1 METGKDVSCELG
13 EHMQIIQ
20 QTTEFIIK
28 EKTAAA
34 LGKFD
39 GIHRG
44 HQKLL
49 EEILEQKKKGL
60 KAVIFTF
67 DPSPATLFQK
77 SKVKELSTK
86 KEKEALFEEMGV
98 DILIEFPLNEKTAA
112 MSAED
117 FIEDVLVK
125 KMNVGFIAAGTDLS
139 FGYQGAG
146 NAKLLKTFS
155 EEYGFQVEIID
166 KVCHEGREI
175 SSSYVREEIEKGNM
189 ELAAAL
195 IGKTYS
201 ISGVV
206 EHGNRIGRTLGF
218 PTVNLLPE
226 KEKLLPPCGVY
237 FSKVFVDKEVYD
249 GVTNIGYKPTVSEES
264 RIGVETFIY
273 DFEKDVYGKE
283 ITVSLEHFRRSE
295 QKFSDLEQLKAQ
307 VDADK
312 EAGVKFHQK

>member
-1 METGKDVSCELG
+1 MR
-13 EHMQIIQ
+13 IIQ
-20 QTTEFIIK
+20 QTTDFYIK

-60 KAVIFTF
+60 KAVVFTF

-77 SKVKELSTK
+77 TKVKELTTK
-86 KEKEALFEEMGV
+86 KEKEALFEQMGV

-117 FIEDVLVK
+117 FVEDVLVK

-139 FGYQGAG
+139 FGYKGAG
-146 NAKLLKTFS
+146 DAKLLREFS
-155 EEYGFQVEIID
+155 ADYGFQIEIIE
-166 KVCHEGREI
+166 KVCNDGREI
-175 SSSYVREEIEKGNM
+175 SSSYVREELEKGNM
-189 ELAAAL
+189 ELAAML

-201 ISGVV
+201 VSGIV

-226 KEKLLPPCGVY
+226 EEKLLPPCGVY
-237 FSKVFVDKEVYD
+237 FSKVYVDNEVYN
-249 GVTNIGYKPTVSEES
+249 GMTNIGYKPTVVSDEP
-264 RIGVETFIY
+264 RLGVETYIY

-283 ITVSLEHFRRSE
+283 ITVSLEHFKRPEKKFDGLEALRE
-295 QKFSDLEQLKAQ
+295 QVER
-307 VDADK
+307 DK
-312 EAGVKFHQK
+312 EDGRKYFLEK

>member
-1 METGKDVSCELG
+1 
-13 EHMQIIQ
+13 MQIIQ
-20 QTTEFIIK
+20 QTTEFYI
-28 EKTAAA
+28 EDKTAVA

-49 EEILEQKKKGL
+49 EKILEQKEKGL
-60 KAVIFTF
+60 KSVIFTF

-77 SKVKELSTK
+77 NKVKELTTK
-86 KEKEALFEEMGV
+86 KEKEALFEAMGV

-112 MSAED
+112 MGAED

-139 FGYQGAG
+139 FGYKGAG
-146 NAKLLKTFS
+146 DAKLLKEFS
-155 EEYGFQVEIID
+155 KDYGFQVEIID

-175 SSSYVREEIEKGNM
+175 SSSYVREEIERGNM

-195 IGKTYS
+195 IGETYS
-201 ISGVV
+201 VSGAV

-226 KEKLLPPCGVY
+226 DEKLLPPYGVY
-237 FSKVFVDKEVYD
+237 FSKVYVDEEVYN
-249 GVTNIGYKPTVSEES
+249 GVTNIGFKPTVSDEP
-264 RIGVETFIY
+264 RIGVETYIY
-273 DFEKDVYGKE
+273 DFESDIYGKK
-283 ITVSLEHFRRSE
+283 ITVSLEHFKRPEKKFDGLEALRE
-295 QKFSDLEQLKAQ
+295 QVER
-307 VDADK
+307 DK
-312 EAGVKFHQK
+312 EDGRNYFWY